1 MHIDTHVALRAA
13 IVQALAVAALA
24 NVLALTL
31 SHGFFE
37 DYGFIAGP
45 GAWLLCAA
53 ITAAVLR
60 LPMLLTLVGAAVAGI
75 PSAIATIVG
84 VHWAGAALAV
94 IVFALWC
101 GGLAE
106 RRRTPLNAEAT

>member
-13 IVQALAVAALA
+13 IVQAVAVAALA
-24 NVLALTL
+24 IVLAITL

-45 GAWLLCAA
+45 GAWMLCAA
-53 ITAAVLR
+53 ITAAALR

-75 PSAIATIVG
+75 PSAIATIAG

-106 RRRTPLNAEAT
+106 RRRSTLNTGAI

>member
-24 NVLALTL
+24 IVLALTL
-31 SHGFFE
+31 SHSFFK

-45 GAWLLCAA
+45 GAWMLCAA
-53 ITAAVLR
+53 VTAAVLR
-60 LPMLLTLVGAAVAGI
+60 LPMLLTLAGAALAGI
-75 PSAIATIVG
+75 PSAIATVIG
-84 VHWAGAALAV
+84 IHWLGAALAV

-101 GGLAE
+101 GGVAE
-106 RRRTPLNAEAT
+106 RRRPTTNAEAI

>member
-24 NVLALTL
+24 ILLALAL
-31 SHGFFE
+31 SHSFFE

-45 GAWLLCAA
+45 GAWMLCAA
-53 ITAAVLR
+53 LTAAVLR
-60 LPMLLTLVGAAVAGI
+60 LPLLLTLVGAAVAGI
-75 PSAIATIVG
+75 PSAIATIAG

-106 RRRTPLNAEAT
+106 RRRTTVKAEAI

>member
-24 NVLALTL
+24 IVLALVL

-45 GAWLLCAA
+45 LAWMLCAA
-53 ITAAVLR
+53 LTAVVLR
-60 LPMLLTLVGAAVAGI
+60 LPLGLTLAGAALAGI
-75 PSAIATIVG
+75 PSALATVVG
-84 VHWAGAALAV
+84 LHWAGAALAV

-101 GGLAE
+101 GGVSA
-106 RRRTPLNAEAT
+106 RRAGAASVGAR